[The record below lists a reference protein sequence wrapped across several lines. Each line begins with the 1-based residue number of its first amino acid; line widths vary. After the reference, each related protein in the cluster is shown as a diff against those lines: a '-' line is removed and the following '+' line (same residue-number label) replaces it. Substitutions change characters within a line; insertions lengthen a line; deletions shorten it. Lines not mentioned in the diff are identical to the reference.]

1 MFFLVFVCSYIF
13 YSIDKNLSHVVHHI
27 LEMGLAQLAKVTLI
41 LPRMESS
48 KVASQLAQFEWF
60 HPISSNSDYS
70 DPNLDDLHLRSQKLF
85 QSIDEVVRELG
96 IKTEIGIMDAL
107 IKGKPKN
114 KTELQISEIEQLIL
128 KLEGDSKSLV
138 NQTAKIINDRDTL
151 NRQLDEYTTLKD
163 ALSVVS
169 NLKIDLS
176 KLNNSKLLYQNMFL
190 IKTKDFPEIQRSLSD
205 VTLFTL
211 KLNDTHTA
219 LFIFANKDDSD
230 KIGKIIRSFDTSQI
244 AIPDN
249 FSQNPSEA
257 FLHLTSKIKEL
268 TIKKKEIDSNILKI
282 SKENNSKILY
292 LRESSLVVREI
303 LETLRKP
310 AGLKNFALIQGY
322 IPTVMADS
330 FKKLHESWITI
341 FEHKKHNDF
350 HEVEKDHDPDSEQS
364 KDNQEP
370 TLFANGRY
378 FRSFEP
384 ITLTQGPPKSN
395 EIDPTPMIAFIFPI
409 FYGLMFGDAGQGA
422 LLALLGATFRL
433 RGTGNLKKWGTLIL
447 ASGISAVFAGLLVG
461 EAFGFHI
468 LELPGTEY
476 LRSSG
481 YIGILNAAD
490 FSEETVL
497 IILTFSINIG
507 ITHLVSAFAFS
518 IYKGI
523 KQGKKYEVLTNRLPT
538 LIMYLS
544 IISLMLAAVGANYK
558 VLEMYTNQNPAPF
571 FSNIAGDWVTV
582 EIVTKIS
589 FLILMITMVL
599 QILAVPLGVKLGK
612 LKLHGNVNEELFMTV
627 IEVML
632 IRLVELFANT
642 ISYTRIGIMLLVHVA
657 LMGTANNGVE
667 FFFSSGNFAVGI
679 VVAILGNLGVMMIEG
694 LLVYIQALRLHLYEW
709 FTKFY
714 EGSGVP
720 FKKLVPEMLYTSI
733 LWEKKPQK

>member
-1 MFFLVFVCSYIF
+1 
-13 YSIDKNLSHVVHHI
+13 
-27 LEMGLAQLAKVTLI
+27 MGLAQLAKVTLI

-48 KVASQLAQFEWF
+48 KVASQLAQFKWF
-60 HPISSNSDYS
+60 HPISSNSEYS

-107 IKGKPKN
+107 IKGTPKN
-114 KTELQISEIEQLIL
+114 KKALQISEIEQLISR
-128 KLEGDSKSLV
+128 LEEDSKTLV
-138 NQTAKIINDRDTL
+138 NETSQIINERDSL
-151 NRQLDEYTTLKD
+151 NRQLDEYKTLKD
-163 ALSVVS
+163 TLSVVS

-176 KLNNSKLLYQNMFL
+176 KLNNSKLLYQNMFI
-190 IKTKDFPEIQRSLSD
+190 IKTKDFSEIQRSLSD
-205 VTLFTL
+205 VSLFTL
-211 KLNDTHTA
+211 KLNDTNSA
-219 LFIFANKDDSD
+219 LFIFANINDSD
-230 KIGKIIRSFDTSQI
+230 KIGKTIRSFDISQI
-244 AIPDN
+244 AIPN
-249 FSQNPSEA
+249 TFSQNPSES
-257 FLHLTSKIKEL
+257 FLHLSTKIKEL

-282 SKENNSKILY
+282 SKENNLTILY
-292 LRESSLVVREI
+292 LRESSQVVREI

-310 AGLKNFALIQGY
+310 AGLKNFAIIQGY

-330 FKKLHESWITI
+330 FKKLHERWITI
-341 FEHKKHNDF
+341 FEHKKHNSSSQI
-350 HEVEKDHDPDSEQS
+350 EKDHDSEQS
-364 KDNQEP
+364 KENQEP
-370 TLFANGRY
+370 TLFANSRY

-422 LLALLGATFRL
+422 LLALLGATFRI
-433 RGTGNLKKWGTLIL
+433 RGTENLKKWGTLIL
-447 ASGISAVFAGLLVG
+447 ASGIAAVIAGLIVG

-468 LELPGTEY
+468 LEVPGGEY
-476 LRSSG
+476 LRSLG
-481 YIGILNAAD
+481 FIGILNAAD

-497 IILTFSINIG
+497 TILTFSINIG

-589 FLILMITMVL
+589 FLILMITMIL
-599 QILAVPLGVKLGK
+599 QIIAVPLGVKLGK
-612 LKLHGNVNEELFMTV
+612 LKVHGNVNEELFMTL

-714 EGSGVP
+714 DGSGVP

-733 LWEKKPQK
+733 FWEKKLQK

>member
-1 MFFLVFVCSYIF
+1 
-13 YSIDKNLSHVVHHI
+13 
-27 LEMGLAQLAKVTLI
+27 MGLAQLAKVTLI

-163 ALSVVS
+163 TLSVVS

-176 KLNNSKLLYQNMFL
+176 KLNYNKLLYQNMFL
-190 IKTKDFPEIQRSLSD
+190 IKTKDFSEIQRSLSD
-205 VTLFTL
+205 LSLFTL

-244 AIPDN
+244 AIPNN

-257 FLHLTSKIKEL
+257 FLNLTSNIKEL
-268 TIKKKEIDSNILKI
+268 TTKKKEIDSNILKI

-341 FEHKKHNDF
+341 FEHRKLNDF
-350 HEVEKDHDPDSEQS
+350 HEVEKDHDPDSELS

-433 RGTGNLKKWGTLIL
+433 RGTGNLRKWGTLIL
-447 ASGISAVFAGLLVG
+447 ASGISALIAGLLVG

-476 LRSSG
+476 LRSLG

-497 IILTFSINIG
+497 TILTFSINIG

-599 QILAVPLGVKLGK
+599 QIIAVPLGVKLGK
-612 LKLHGNVNEELFMTV
+612 LKLHGNGNVNEELFMTV

-720 FKKLVPEMLYTSI
+720 FKKLVPELLYTSI

>member
-1 MFFLVFVCSYIF
+1 
-13 YSIDKNLSHVVHHI
+13 
-27 LEMGLAQLAKVTLI
+27 MGLAQLAKVTLI

-128 KLEGDSKSLV
+128 KLEGDSKYLV
-138 NQTAKIINDRDTL
+138 NQTGKIINDRDTL

-176 KLNNSKLLYQNMFL
+176 KLNNSSKLLYQNMFL
-190 IKTKDFPEIQRSLSD
+190 IKTKDFPEIKRSLSD
-205 VTLFTL
+205 LSLFTL

-219 LFIFANKDDSD
+219 LFIFGNKDDSD

-244 AIPDN
+244 TIPNN

-268 TIKKKEIDSNILKI
+268 TTKKKEIDSYILKI

-341 FEHKKHNDF
+341 FEHRKHNDF

-364 KDNQEP
+364 KDDQEP

-447 ASGISAVFAGLLVG
+447 ASGISAVIAGLIVG

-476 LRSSG
+476 LRSLG

-497 IILTFSINIG
+497 TILTFSINIG

-599 QILAVPLGVKLGK
+599 QIIAVPLGVKLGK

-714 EGSGVP
+714 EGSGIP

-733 LWEKKPQK
+733 LWEKKSHK

>member
-1 MFFLVFVCSYIF
+1 
-13 YSIDKNLSHVVHHI
+13 
-27 LEMGLAQLAKVTLI
+27 MGLAQLAKVTLI

-48 KVASQLAQFEWF
+48 KVASQLAQFKWF
-60 HPISSNSDYS
+60 HPISSNSEYS

-107 IKGKPKN
+107 IKGTPKN
-114 KTELQISEIEQLIL
+114 KKALQISEIEQLIS
-128 KLEGDSKSLV
+128 KLEDDSKTLV
-138 NQTAKIINDRDTL
+138 NETSQIINERDSL
-151 NRQLDEYTTLKD
+151 NRQLDEYKTLKD
-163 ALSVVS
+163 TLSVVS

-176 KLNNSKLLYQNMFL
+176 KLNNSKLLYQNMFI
-190 IKTKDFPEIQRSLSD
+190 IKTKDFSEIQRSLSD
-205 VTLFTL
+205 VSLFTL
-211 KLNDTHTA
+211 KLNDTNSA
-219 LFIFANKDDSD
+219 LFIFANINDSD
-230 KIGKIIRSFDTSQI
+230 KIGKTIRSFDISQI
-244 AIPDN
+244 AIPN
-249 FSQNPSEA
+249 TFSQNPSES
-257 FLHLTSKIKEL
+257 FLHLTTKIKEL

-282 SKENNSKILY
+282 SKENNLTILY
-292 LRESSLVVREI
+292 LRESSQVVREI

-310 AGLKNFALIQGY
+310 AGLKNFAIIQGY

-330 FKKLHESWITI
+330 FKKLHERWITI
-341 FEHKKHNDF
+341 FEHKKHNSSSQI
-350 HEVEKDHDPDSEQS
+350 EKDHDSEQS
-364 KDNQEP
+364 KENQEP
-370 TLFANGRY
+370 TLFANSRY

-422 LLALLGATFRL
+422 LLALLGATFRI
-433 RGTGNLKKWGTLIL
+433 RGTENLKKWGTLIL
-447 ASGISAVFAGLLVG
+447 ASGIAAVIAGLIVG

-468 LELPGTEY
+468 LEVPGGEY
-476 LRSSG
+476 LRSLG
-481 YIGILNAAD
+481 FIGILNAAD

-497 IILTFSINIG
+497 TILTFSINIG

-589 FLILMITMVL
+589 FLILMITMIL
-599 QILAVPLGVKLGK
+599 QIIAVPLGVKLGK
-612 LKLHGNVNEELFMTV
+612 LKVHGNVNEELFMTL

-714 EGSGVP
+714 DGSGVP

-733 LWEKKPQK
+733 IWEKKLQK

>member
-1 MFFLVFVCSYIF
+1 
-13 YSIDKNLSHVVHHI
+13 
-27 LEMGLAQLAKVTLI
+27 MGLAQLAKVTLI

-176 KLNNSKLLYQNMFL
+176 KLNKSKLLYQNMFL

-205 VTLFTL
+205 LSLFTL

-244 AIPDN
+244 AIPNN

-257 FLHLTSKIKEL
+257 FLNLTSNIKEL
-268 TIKKKEIDSNILKI
+268 TTKKKEIDSNILKI

-322 IPTVMADS
+322 IPTVRADS

-341 FEHKKHNDF
+341 FEHRKHNDF
-350 HEVEKDHDPDSEQS
+350 HEVEKDHDPDSELS

-433 RGTGNLKKWGTLIL
+433 RGTGNLRKWGTLIL
-447 ASGISAVFAGLLVG
+447 TSGISAVIAGLLVG

-497 IILTFSINIG
+497 TILTFSINIG

-599 QILAVPLGVKLGK
+599 QIIAVPLGVKLGK
-612 LKLHGNVNEELFMTV
+612 LKLHGNGNVNEELFMTV

-720 FKKLVPEMLYTSI
+720 FKKLVPELLYTSI

>member
-1 MFFLVFVCSYIF
+1 
-13 YSIDKNLSHVVHHI
+13 
-27 LEMGLAQLAKVTLI
+27 MGLAQLAKVTLI

-48 KVASQLAQFEWF
+48 KVASQLAQFKWF
-60 HPISSNSDYS
+60 HPISSNSEYS

-107 IKGKPKN
+107 IKGTPKN
-114 KTELQISEIEQLIL
+114 KKALQISEIEQLIS
-128 KLEGDSKSLV
+128 KLEEDSKTLV
-138 NQTAKIINDRDTL
+138 NDTSQIINERDSL
-151 NRQLDEYTTLKD
+151 NRQLDEYKTLKD
-163 ALSVVS
+163 TLSVVS

-176 KLNNSKLLYQNMFL
+176 KLNNSKLLYQNMFI
-190 IKTKDFPEIQRSLSD
+190 IKTKDFSEIQRSLSD
-205 VTLFTL
+205 VSLFTL
-211 KLNDTHTA
+211 KLNDTNSA
-219 LFIFANKDDSD
+219 LFIFANINDSD
-230 KIGKIIRSFDTSQI
+230 KIGKTIRSFDISQI
-244 AIPDN
+244 AIPN
-249 FSQNPSEA
+249 TFSQNPSES
-257 FLHLTSKIKEL
+257 FLHLSTKIKEL

-282 SKENNSKILY
+282 SKENNLTILY
-292 LRESSLVVREI
+292 LRESSQVVREI

-310 AGLKNFALIQGY
+310 AGLKNFAIIQGY

-330 FKKLHESWITI
+330 FKKLHERWITI
-341 FEHKKHNDF
+341 FEHKKHNSSSQI
-350 HEVEKDHDPDSEQS
+350 EKDHDSEQS
-364 KDNQEP
+364 KENQEP
-370 TLFANGRY
+370 TLFANSRY

-422 LLALLGATFRL
+422 LLALLGATFRI
-433 RGTGNLKKWGTLIL
+433 RGTENLKKWGTLIL
-447 ASGISAVFAGLLVG
+447 ASGIAAVIAGLIVG

-468 LELPGTEY
+468 LEVPGGEY
-476 LRSSG
+476 LRSLG
-481 YIGILNAAD
+481 FIGILNAAD

-497 IILTFSINIG
+497 TILTFSINIG

-523 KQGKKYEVLTNRLPT
+523 KQGKKYEVLTTRLPT

-589 FLILMITMVL
+589 FLILMITMIL
-599 QILAVPLGVKLGK
+599 QIIAVPLGVKLGK
-612 LKLHGNVNEELFMTV
+612 LKVHGNVNEELFMTL

-714 EGSGVP
+714 DGSGVP

-733 LWEKKPQK
+733 FWEKKLQK

>member
-1 MFFLVFVCSYIF
+1 
-13 YSIDKNLSHVVHHI
+13 
-27 LEMGLAQLAKVTLI
+27 MGLAQLAKVTLI

-60 HPISSNSDYS
+60 HPISSNSEYS
-70 DPNLDDLHLRSQKLF
+70 DPNLDELHLRSQKLF

-96 IKTEIGIMDAL
+96 IKTEIGVMDAL

-114 KTELQISEIEQLIL
+114 KKELQISEIEQLIL
-128 KLEGDSKSLV
+128 KLEGDSKTLV
-138 NQTAKIINDRDTL
+138 NETSKIINERDSL
-151 NRQLDEYTTLKD
+151 NRQLDEYKTLKD
-163 ALSVVS
+163 TLSVVS
-169 NLKIDLS
+169 NLKIDIS
-176 KLNNSKLLYQNMFL
+176 KLNNSKLLYQNMFI
-190 IKTKDFPEIQRSLSD
+190 IKTKDFSEIGRSLSD
-205 VTLFTL
+205 VSLFTL
-211 KLNDTHTA
+211 KLNDTHSA
-219 LFIFANKDDSD
+219 LFIFAKNEDSD
-230 KIGKIIRSFDTSQI
+230 RIGKTIRSFDISQI
-244 AIPDN
+244 VIPN
-249 FSQNPSEA
+249 TFSQNPSEA
-257 FLHLTSKIKEL
+257 FRHLTTKIKEL
-268 TIKKKEIDSNILKI
+268 TTKKKDIDSNILKI

-292 LRESSLVVREI
+292 LRESSHVVREI

-310 AGLKNFALIQGY
+310 AGLKNFAIIQGY
-322 IPTVMADS
+322 IPTVMADN
-330 FKKLHESWITI
+330 FKKLHERWITI

-350 HEVEKDHDPDSEQS
+350 HQIEKDHDSEQS
-364 KDNQEP
+364 KENQEP
-370 TLFANGRY
+370 TLFANSRY

-384 ITLTQGPPKSN
+384 ITLTQGSPKSN
-395 EIDPTPMIAFIFPI
+395 EIDPTPMIALIFPI

-422 LLALLGATFRL
+422 LLALLGATFRI

-447 ASGISAVFAGLLVG
+447 ASGIAAVFAGLIVG

-468 LELPGTEY
+468 FELPGGEY
-476 LRSSG
+476 LRSLG
-481 YIGILNAAD
+481 FIGILNAAD

-497 IILTFSINIG
+497 TILTFSINIG

-599 QILAVPLGVKLGK
+599 QILAVPLGFKLGK
-612 LKLHGNVNEELFMTV
+612 VKLHGNVNEELFMTV

-667 FFFSSGNFAVGI
+667 FFFSTGNLAVGI
-679 VVAILGNLGVMMIEG
+679 GVAILGNLGVMMIEG

-714 EGSGVP
+714 DGSGVP
-720 FKKLVPEMLYTSI
+720 FKKLVPEMLYTSL
-733 LWEKKPQK
+733 LWEKKLQR

>member
-1 MFFLVFVCSYIF
+1 
-13 YSIDKNLSHVVHHI
+13 
-27 LEMGLAQLAKVTLI
+27 MGLAQLAKVTII

-60 HPISSNSDYS
+60 HPISSNSEYS
-70 DPNLDDLHLRSQKLF
+70 DPNLDELHLRSQKLF
-85 QSIDEVVRELG
+85 QSIDEVVRDLG

-107 IKGKPKN
+107 MKGKPKN
-114 KTELQISEIEQLIL
+114 KKELQISEIEQLIL
-128 KLEGDSKSLV
+128 KLEEDSKTLV
-138 NQTAKIINDRDTL
+138 NETSKIINERDSL
-151 NRQLDEYTTLKD
+151 NRQLEEYKTLRD
-163 ALSVVS
+163 TLSVVS
-169 NLKIDLS
+169 NLKIDIS
-176 KLNNSKLLYQNMFL
+176 KLNNSKLLYQNMFI
-190 IKTKDFPEIQRSLSD
+190 IKTKDFSEIQRSLSD
-205 VTLFTL
+205 ISLFTL
-211 KLNDTHTA
+211 KLNDTHSA
-219 LFIFANKDDSD
+219 LFLFAKNENSD
-230 KIGKIIRSFDTSQI
+230 RIGKTIRSFDISQI
-244 AIPDN
+244 VIPTT

-257 FLHLTSKIKEL
+257 FQHLATKIKEL
-268 TIKKKEIDSNILKI
+268 TTKKKNIDSNILKI

-292 LRESSLVVREI
+292 LRESSQVIREI

-310 AGLKNFALIQGY
+310 AGLKNFAVIQGY
-322 IPTVMADS
+322 IPTVMAIN
-330 FKKLHESWITI
+330 FKKLHEKWITI
-341 FEHKKHNDF
+341 FEHKKHN
-350 HEVEKDHDPDSEQS
+350 HSHQIEKDHEHDSEQT
-364 KDNQEP
+364 KENQEP
-370 TLFANGRY
+370 ILFANSRY

-384 ITLTQGPPKSN
+384 ITLTQGPPKPN
-395 EIDPTPMIAFIFPI
+395 EIDPTPMIALIFPI

-422 LLALLGATFRL
+422 LLALLGATFRI

-447 ASGISAVFAGLLVG
+447 ASGISAVIAGLIVG

-468 LELPGTEY
+468 FELPGGEY
-476 LRSSG
+476 LRSLG
-481 YIGILNAAD
+481 FIGILNAAD

-497 IILTFSINIG
+497 TILTFSINIG

-538 LIMYLS
+538 LIMYLA

-612 LKLHGNVNEELFMTV
+612 VKVHGNVNEELFMTV

-667 FFFSSGNFAVGI
+667 FFFSTGNFAVGI

-714 EGSGVP
+714 EGTGVP
-720 FKKLVPEMLYTSI
+720 FKKLVPEMLYTS
-733 LWEKKPQK
+733 LVWEKKL

>member
-1 MFFLVFVCSYIF
+1 
-13 YSIDKNLSHVVHHI
+13 
-27 LEMGLAQLAKVTLI
+27 MGLAQLAKVTLI

-114 KTELQISEIEQLIL
+114 KTELQISEIEQLIS

-163 ALSVVS
+163 TLSVVS

-176 KLNNSKLLYQNMFL
+176 KLNKNKLLYQNMFL

-257 FLHLTSKIKEL
+257 FIHLNSKIKEL
-268 TIKKKEIDSNILKI
+268 TTKKKEIDSNILKI

-292 LRESSLVVREI
+292 LRESSLVVRDI

-322 IPTVMADS
+322 IPTVMAES

-341 FEHKKHNDF
+341 FEHKKHNDY
-350 HEVEKDHDPDSEQS
+350 HEVEKDHDPDTEQS

-384 ITLTQGPPKSN
+384 ITLTQGQPKSN

-447 ASGISAVFAGLLVG
+447 ASGISAVIAGLLVG

-497 IILTFSINIG
+497 TILTFSINIG

-599 QILAVPLGVKLGK
+599 QIIAVPLGIKLGK
-612 LKLHGNVNEELFMTV
+612 LKLHGNGNVNEELFMTV

>member
-1 MFFLVFVCSYIF
+1 
-13 YSIDKNLSHVVHHI
+13 
-27 LEMGLAQLAKVTLI
+27 MGLAQLAKVTLI

-60 HPISSNSDYS
+60 HPISSNSEYS
-70 DPNLDDLHLRSQKLF
+70 DPNLDELHLRSQKLF

-96 IKTEIGIMDAL
+96 IKTEIGVMDAL

-114 KTELQISEIEQLIL
+114 KKELQISEIEQLIL
-128 KLEGDSKSLV
+128 KLEGDSKTLV
-138 NQTAKIINDRDTL
+138 NETSKIINERDSL
-151 NRQLDEYTTLKD
+151 NRQLDEYKTLKD
-163 ALSVVS
+163 TLSVVS
-169 NLKIDLS
+169 NLKIDIS
-176 KLNNSKLLYQNMFL
+176 KLNNSKLLYQNIFI
-190 IKTKDFPEIQRSLSD
+190 IKTKDFSEIGRSLSD
-205 VTLFTL
+205 VSLFTL
-211 KLNDTHTA
+211 KLNDTHSA
-219 LFIFANKDDSD
+219 LFIFAKNEDSD
-230 KIGKIIRSFDTSQI
+230 RIGKTIRSFDISQI
-244 AIPDN
+244 AIPN
-249 FSQNPSEA
+249 TFSQNPSEA
-257 FLHLTSKIKEL
+257 FRLLTTKIKEL
-268 TIKKKEIDSNILKI
+268 TTKKKEIDSSISTI

-292 LRESSLVVREI
+292 LRESSHVVREI

-310 AGLKNFALIQGY
+310 AGLKNFAIIQGY
-322 IPTVMADS
+322 IPTVMADN
-330 FKKLHESWITI
+330 FKKLHERWITI

-350 HEVEKDHDPDSEQS
+350 HQIEKDHDSEQS
-364 KDNQEP
+364 KENQEP
-370 TLFANGRY
+370 TLFANSRY

-384 ITLTQGPPKSN
+384 ITLTQGSPKSN
-395 EIDPTPMIAFIFPI
+395 EIDPTPMIALIFPI

-422 LLALLGATFRL
+422 LLALLGATFRI

-447 ASGISAVFAGLLVG
+447 ASGIAAVFAGLMVG

-468 LELPGTEY
+468 FEVPGGEY
-476 LRSSG
+476 LRSLG
-481 YIGILNAAD
+481 FIGILNAAD

-497 IILTFSINIG
+497 TILTFSINIG

-589 FLILMITMVL
+589 FLILMITMIL
-599 QILAVPLGVKLGK
+599 QILAVPLGFKLGK
-612 LKLHGNVNEELFMTV
+612 VKLHGNVNEELFMTV

-667 FFFSSGNFAVGI
+667 FFFSTGNFAVGI
-679 VVAILGNLGVMMIEG
+679 GVAILGNLGVMMIEG

-714 EGSGVP
+714 DGSGVP
-720 FKKLVPEMLYTSI
+720 FKKLVPEMLYTSL
-733 LWEKKPQK
+733 LWEKKLQR

>member
-1 MFFLVFVCSYIF
+1 
-13 YSIDKNLSHVVHHI
+13 
-27 LEMGLAQLAKVTLI
+27 MGLAQLAKVTLI

-48 KVASQLAQFEWF
+48 KVASQLAQFKWF
-60 HPISSNSDYS
+60 HPISSNSEYS

-85 QSIDEVVRELG
+85 QSIDEIVRELG

-107 IKGKPKN
+107 IKGTPKN
-114 KTELQISEIEQLIL
+114 KKALQISEIEQLISR
-128 KLEGDSKSLV
+128 LEEDSKTLV
-138 NQTAKIINDRDTL
+138 NDTSQIINERDSL
-151 NRQLDEYTTLKD
+151 NRQLDEYKTLKD
-163 ALSVVS
+163 TLSVVS

-176 KLNNSKLLYQNMFL
+176 KLNNSKLLYQNMFI
-190 IKTKDFPEIQRSLSD
+190 IKTKDFSEIQRSLSD
-205 VTLFTL
+205 VSLFTL
-211 KLNDTHTA
+211 KLNDTNSA
-219 LFIFANKDDSD
+219 LFIFANINDSD
-230 KIGKIIRSFDTSQI
+230 KIGKTIRSFDISQI
-244 AIPDN
+244 AIPN
-249 FSQNPSEA
+249 TFSQNPSES
-257 FLHLTSKIKEL
+257 FLHLTTKIKEL

-282 SKENNSKILY
+282 SKENNLTILY
-292 LRESSLVVREI
+292 LRESSQVVREI

-310 AGLKNFALIQGY
+310 AGLKNFAIIQGY

-330 FKKLHESWITI
+330 FKKLHERWITI
-341 FEHKKHNDF
+341 FEHKKHNSSSQI
-350 HEVEKDHDPDSEQS
+350 EKDRDSEQS
-364 KDNQEP
+364 KENQEP
-370 TLFANGRY
+370 TLFANSRY

-422 LLALLGATFRL
+422 LLALLGATFRI
-433 RGTGNLKKWGTLIL
+433 RGTENLKKWGTLIL
-447 ASGISAVFAGLLVG
+447 ASGIAAVIAGLIVG

-468 LELPGTEY
+468 LEVPGGEY
-476 LRSSG
+476 LRSLG
-481 YIGILNAAD
+481 FIGILNAAD

-497 IILTFSINIG
+497 TILTFSINIG

-589 FLILMITMVL
+589 FLILMITMIL
-599 QILAVPLGVKLGK
+599 QIIAVPLGVKLGK
-612 LKLHGNVNEELFMTV
+612 LKVHGNVNEELFMTL

-714 EGSGVP
+714 DGSGVP
-720 FKKLVPEMLYTSI
+720 FKKLVPELLYTSI
-733 LWEKKPQK
+733 IWEKKLQK

>member
-1 MFFLVFVCSYIF
+1 
-13 YSIDKNLSHVVHHI
+13 
-27 LEMGLAQLAKVTLI
+27 MGLAQLAKVTLI

-48 KVASQLAQFEWF
+48 KVASQLAQFKWF
-60 HPISSNSDYS
+60 HPISSNSEYS

-107 IKGKPKN
+107 IKGTPKN
-114 KTELQISEIEQLIL
+114 KKALQISEIEQLIS
-128 KLEGDSKSLV
+128 KLEEDSKTLV
-138 NQTAKIINDRDTL
+138 NETSQIINERDSL
-151 NRQLDEYTTLKD
+151 NRQLDEYKTLKD
-163 ALSVVS
+163 TLSVVS

-176 KLNNSKLLYQNMFL
+176 KLNNSKLLYQNMFI
-190 IKTKDFPEIQRSLSD
+190 IKTKDFSEIQRSLSD
-205 VTLFTL
+205 VSLFTL
-211 KLNDTHTA
+211 KLNDTNSA
-219 LFIFANKDDSD
+219 LFIFANINDSD
-230 KIGKIIRSFDTSQI
+230 KIGKTIRSFDISQI
-244 AIPDN
+244 AIPN
-249 FSQNPSEA
+249 TFSQNPSES
-257 FLHLTSKIKEL
+257 FLHLTTKIKEL

-282 SKENNSKILY
+282 SKENNLTILY
-292 LRESSLVVREI
+292 LRESSQVVREI

-310 AGLKNFALIQGY
+310 AGLKNFAIIQGY

-330 FKKLHESWITI
+330 FKKLHERWITI
-341 FEHKKHNDF
+341 FEHKKHNSSSQI
-350 HEVEKDHDPDSEQS
+350 EKDHDSEQS
-364 KDNQEP
+364 KENQEP
-370 TLFANGRY
+370 TLFANSRY

-422 LLALLGATFRL
+422 LLALLGATFRI
-433 RGTGNLKKWGTLIL
+433 RGTENLKKWGTLIL
-447 ASGISAVFAGLLVG
+447 ASGIAAVIAGLIVG

-468 LELPGTEY
+468 LEVPGGEY
-476 LRSSG
+476 LRSLG
-481 YIGILNAAD
+481 FIGILNAAD

-497 IILTFSINIG
+497 TILTFSINIG

-589 FLILMITMVL
+589 FLILMITMIL
-599 QILAVPLGVKLGK
+599 QIIAVPLGVKLGK
-612 LKLHGNVNEELFMTV
+612 LKVHGNVNEELFMTL

-714 EGSGVP
+714 DGSGVP

-733 LWEKKPQK
+733 IWEKKLQK

>member
-1 MFFLVFVCSYIF
+1 
-13 YSIDKNLSHVVHHI
+13 
-27 LEMGLAQLAKVTLI
+27 MGLAQLAKVTLI
-41 LPRMESS
+41 LPRTESS
-48 KVASQLAQFEWF
+48 KVASKLAQFEWF
-60 HPISSNSDYS
+60 HPISSNSEYS
-70 DPNLDDLHLRSQKLF
+70 DPHLDQLHLRSQKLF

-107 IKGKPKN
+107 IKGTPKN
-114 KTELQISEIEQLIL
+114 KKELQISEIEQLIT
-128 KLEGDSKSLV
+128 KLEEESKTLITETS
-138 NQTAKIINDRDTL
+138 KIIDERDSI
-151 NRQLDEYTTLKD
+151 NRQLDEYRTLKD
-163 ALSVVS
+163 TLGVVS

-176 KLNNSKLLYQNMFL
+176 KLNNSKLLYQNMF
-190 IKTKDFPEIQRSLSD
+190 ITKTKDLPEIQRSISNAS
-205 VTLFTL
+205 LFTL
-211 KLNDTHTA
+211 KLNDTNSA
-219 LFIFANKDDSD
+219 LFIFGNNDDAD
-230 KIGKIIRSFDTSQI
+230 KIGKAIRSFDISQI
-244 AIPDN
+244 TIPST
-249 FSQNPSEA
+249 FSQNPNEA
-257 FLHLTSKIKEL
+257 FKHLTTRIKEL
-268 TIKKKEIDSNILKI
+268 TTKKKEIDSAILKL
-282 SKENNSKILY
+282 SKKNTSKILY
-292 LRESSLVVREI
+292 LRESSQFIREI
-303 LETLRKP
+303 LETFRKP
-310 AGLKNFALIQGY
+310 AGLKNFAIIQGY

-330 FKKLHESWITI
+330 FKKLHERWITI
-341 FEHKKHNDF
+341 LEHKKRDVSPQIEEEEGAHDSDA
-350 HEVEKDHDPDSEQS
+350 HES
-364 KDNQEP
+364 KENQEP
-370 TLFANGRY
+370 TLFANGPY

-384 ITLTQGPPKSN
+384 ITLTQGQPKSN
-395 EIDPTPMIAFIFPI
+395 EVDPTSMIAFIFPI

-422 LLALLGATFRL
+422 LLAMLGAAFRI

-447 ASGISAVFAGLLVG
+447 ASGISAVFVGLIVG

-468 LELPGTEY
+468 LEVPGGEF
-476 LRSSG
+476 LRSLG
-481 YIGILNAAD
+481 FIGVLNAAD

-497 IILTFSINIG
+497 TILTFSINIG
-507 ITHLVSAFAFS
+507 ITHLVSAFAFA

-523 KQGKKYEVLTNRLPT
+523 KQGKTYEVLTNRLPT
-538 LIMYLS
+538 LIMYLA

-571 FSNIAGDWVTV
+571 FSNIAGEWVTV

-599 QILAVPLGVKLGK
+599 QIIAVPLGVKLGK
-612 LKLHGNVNEELFMTV
+612 LKVHGNVNEELFMTV

-667 FFFSSGNFAVGI
+667 FFLSTGNIAVGI

-714 EGSGVP
+714 DGSGVP

-733 LWEKKPQK
+733 LWEKKLTK

>member
-1 MFFLVFVCSYIF
+1 
-13 YSIDKNLSHVVHHI
+13 
-27 LEMGLAQLAKVTLI
+27 MGLAQLAKVTLI

-128 KLEGDSKSLV
+128 KLEEDSKSLV

-176 KLNNSKLLYQNMFL
+176 KLNTSKLLYQNMFL

-205 VTLFTL
+205 LSLFTL
-211 KLNDTHTA
+211 KLNDTHSA

-244 AIPDN
+244 AIPNN

-257 FLHLTSKIKEL
+257 FLHLASNIKEL
-268 TIKKKEIDSNILKI
+268 TTKKKEIDSNILKI

-292 LRESSLVVREI
+292 LRESSLIVREI

-350 HEVEKDHDPDSEQS
+350 HEVEKDHDPDSEQA

-384 ITLTQGPPKSN
+384 ITLTQGPPKST

-447 ASGISAVFAGLLVG
+447 ASGISAVIAGLLVG

-476 LRSSG
+476 LRSLG

-497 IILTFSINIG
+497 TILTFSINIG

-599 QILAVPLGVKLGK
+599 QIIAVPLGVKLGK

-720 FKKLVPEMLYTSI
+720 FKKLVPEMLHTSI
-733 LWEKKPQK
+733 LWEKKPYK

>member
-1 MFFLVFVCSYIF
+1 
-13 YSIDKNLSHVVHHI
+13 
-27 LEMGLAQLAKVTLI
+27 MGLAQLAKVTLI

-48 KVASQLAQFEWF
+48 KVASQLAQFKWF
-60 HPISSNSDYS
+60 HPISSNSEYS

-107 IKGKPKN
+107 IKGTPKN
-114 KTELQISEIEQLIL
+114 KKALQISEIEQLISR
-128 KLEGDSKSLV
+128 LEEDSKTLINDTS
-138 NQTAKIINDRDTL
+138 QIINERDSL
-151 NRQLDEYTTLKD
+151 NRQLDEYKTLKD
-163 ALSVVS
+163 TLSVVS

-176 KLNNSKLLYQNMFL
+176 KLNNSKLLYQNMFI
-190 IKTKDFPEIQRSLSD
+190 IKTKDFSEIQRSLSD
-205 VTLFTL
+205 VSLFTL
-211 KLNDTHTA
+211 KLNDTNSA
-219 LFIFANKDDSD
+219 LFIFANINDSD
-230 KIGKIIRSFDTSQI
+230 KIGKTIRSFDISQI
-244 AIPDN
+244 AIPN
-249 FSQNPSEA
+249 TFSQNPSES
-257 FLHLTSKIKEL
+257 FLHLTTKIKEL

-282 SKENNSKILY
+282 SKENNLTILY
-292 LRESSLVVREI
+292 LRESSQVVREI

-310 AGLKNFALIQGY
+310 AGLKNFAIIQGY

-330 FKKLHESWITI
+330 FKKLHEKWITI
-341 FEHKKHNDF
+341 FEHKKHNSSSQI
-350 HEVEKDHDPDSEQS
+350 EKDHDSEQS
-364 KDNQEP
+364 KENQEP
-370 TLFANGRY
+370 TLFANSRY

-422 LLALLGATFRL
+422 LLALLGATFRI
-433 RGTGNLKKWGTLIL
+433 RGTENLKKWGTLIL
-447 ASGISAVFAGLLVG
+447 ASGIAAVIAGLIVG

-468 LELPGTEY
+468 LEVPGGEY
-476 LRSSG
+476 LRSLG
-481 YIGILNAAD
+481 FIGILNAAD

-497 IILTFSINIG
+497 TILTFSINIG

-589 FLILMITMVL
+589 FLILMITMIL
-599 QILAVPLGVKLGK
+599 QIIAVPLGVKLGK
-612 LKLHGNVNEELFMTV
+612 LKVHGNVNEELFMTL

-714 EGSGVP
+714 DGSGVP

-733 LWEKKPQK
+733 FWEKKLQK

>member
-1 MFFLVFVCSYIF
+1 
-13 YSIDKNLSHVVHHI
+13 
-27 LEMGLAQLAKVTLI
+27 MGLAQLAKVTII

-60 HPISSNSDYS
+60 HPISSNSEYS
-70 DPNLDDLHLRSQKLF
+70 DPNLDELHLRSQKLF
-85 QSIDEVVRELG
+85 QNIDEVVRDLG

-107 IKGKPKN
+107 MKGKPKN
-114 KTELQISEIEQLIL
+114 KKELQISEIEQLIL
-128 KLEGDSKSLV
+128 KLEEDSKTLV
-138 NQTAKIINDRDTL
+138 NETSKIINERDSL
-151 NRQLDEYTTLKD
+151 NRQLEEYKTLRD
-163 ALSVVS
+163 TLSVVS
-169 NLKIDLS
+169 NLKIDIS
-176 KLNNSKLLYQNMFL
+176 KLNNSKLLYQNMFI
-190 IKTKDFPEIQRSLSD
+190 IKTKDFSEIQRSLSD
-205 VTLFTL
+205 ISLFTL
-211 KLNDTHTA
+211 KLNDTHSA
-219 LFIFANKDDSD
+219 LFLFAKNENSD
-230 KIGKIIRSFDTSQI
+230 GIGKTIRSFDISQI
-244 AIPDN
+244 VIPTT

-257 FLHLTSKIKEL
+257 FQHLATKIKEL
-268 TIKKKEIDSNILKI
+268 TTKKKNIDSNILKI

-292 LRESSLVVREI
+292 LRESSQVIREI

-310 AGLKNFALIQGY
+310 AGLKNFAVIQGY
-322 IPTVMADS
+322 IPTVMAIN
-330 FKKLHESWITI
+330 FKKLHEKWITI
-341 FEHKKHNDF
+341 FEHKKHNDS
-350 HEVEKDHDPDSEQS
+350 HQIEKDHEHDSEQT
-364 KDNQEP
+364 KENQEP
-370 TLFANGRY
+370 ILFANSRY

-384 ITLTQGPPKSN
+384 ITLTQGPPKPN
-395 EIDPTPMIAFIFPI
+395 EIDPTPMIALIFPI

-422 LLALLGATFRL
+422 LLALLGATFRI

-447 ASGISAVFAGLLVG
+447 ASGISAVIAGLIVG

-468 LELPGTEY
+468 FELPGGEY
-476 LRSSG
+476 LRSLG
-481 YIGILNAAD
+481 FIGILNAAD

-497 IILTFSINIG
+497 TILTFSINIG

-538 LIMYLS
+538 LIMYLA

-612 LKLHGNVNEELFMTV
+612 VKVHGNVNEELFMTV

-667 FFFSSGNFAVGI
+667 FFFSTGNFAVGI

-714 EGSGVP
+714 EGTGVP
-720 FKKLVPEMLYTSI
+720 FKKLVPEMLYTS
-733 LWEKKPQK
+733 LVWEKKL